1 MPSSSPGW
9 LQGQWQTLSTRLFGY
24 LPPDVRHNMFA
35 DLFAALA
42 FGPLV
47 ASLGFIPVVLRKL
60 GAPADWIAFYSTQP
74 FLGFVVAPWLALV
87 FPRGY
92 GHKRMALTAWAISRG
107 SFLLIAL
114 VSGWPG
120 FMAVTAVF
128 WIIEAVPS
136 PTYVRIMQS
145 VFPVA
150 LRGRVMANVR
160 IALAIVTLFAT
171 ALLGWLLDTIGYQA
185 LFPLVSIGGLAAV
198 ALFSRLKLDETKLPP
213 SRASG
218 GELTQIIRRD
228 RRYVI
233 FLLSVVAFG
242 IGWLAIGPLMPLVQ
256 VDQLHLSYT
265 EIGALTTVNS
275 VFFVIGYVILGR
287 WIDKAGGVQV
297 LRWIYLVGAI
307 IPVCYAFADSAWT
320 LIPAFAALGFL
331 NAGLDLGM
339 LNAVIQLCK
348 PEELGSYSSLQYTVV
363 GLRGLIAPFLG
374 VWAVRAGLPMSW
386 AFIAGAILIALGVLV
401 LYRVRVSPPEPIPS
415 LPTPAPTILDD

>member
-1 MPSSSPGW
+1 
-9 LQGQWQTLSTRLFGY
+9 
-24 LPPDVRHNMFA
+24 
-35 DLFAALA
+35 
-42 FGPLV
+42 
-47 ASLGFIPVVLRKL
+47 
-60 GAPADWIAFYSTQP
+60 
-74 FLGFVVAPWLALV
+74 
-87 FPRGY
+87 
-92 GHKRMALTAWAISRG
+92 MALTAWAMSRG

-275 VFFVIGYVILGR
+275 R
-287 WIDKAGGVQV
+287 V
-297 LRWIYLVGAI
+297 LRDRLRD
-307 IPVCYAFADSAWT
+307 PR
-320 LIPAFAALGFL
+320 P
-331 NAGLDLGM
+331 LD
-339 LNAVIQLCK
+339 
-348 PEELGSYSSLQYTVV
+348 
-363 GLRGLIAPFLG
+363 R
-374 VWAVRAGLPMSW
+374 
-386 AFIAGAILIALGVLV
+386 
-401 LYRVRVSPPEPIPS
+401 
-415 LPTPAPTILDD
+415 